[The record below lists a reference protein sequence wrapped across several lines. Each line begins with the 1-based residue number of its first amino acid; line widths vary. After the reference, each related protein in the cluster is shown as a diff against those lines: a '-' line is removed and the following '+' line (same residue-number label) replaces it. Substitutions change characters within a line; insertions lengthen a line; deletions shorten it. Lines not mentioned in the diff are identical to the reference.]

1 MSSLR
6 IDVADL
12 LAHAGAR
19 RQLHLDA
26 PVEGLFLSDVRVDQP
41 LVLDLVLERVPEG
54 IVVRGTVHARWDAEC
69 GTCLRELSADVEVSV
84 SELFERVPVDGET
97 YPIEGHELDLEQLLR
112 DAVLLD
118 LPLVATCATVGL
130 AECRAAVPGL
140 LDSVEGAEDATADD
154 APTDPRWAVLSELDL

>member
-19 RQLHLDA
+19 RPVHLEALVD
-26 PVEGLFLSDVRVDQP
+26 GLFLSDVRVERP

-69 GTCLRELSADVEVSV
+69 GTCLRDLTADVEVSV

-97 YPIEGHELDLEQLLR
+97 YPIEGHAIDLDQLLR

-130 AECRAAVPGL
+130 AECHAVAPQ
-140 LDSVEGAEDATADD
+140 LDSPEDEDEGADGGLA
-154 APTDPRWAVLSELDL
+154 DPRWAALSELDL